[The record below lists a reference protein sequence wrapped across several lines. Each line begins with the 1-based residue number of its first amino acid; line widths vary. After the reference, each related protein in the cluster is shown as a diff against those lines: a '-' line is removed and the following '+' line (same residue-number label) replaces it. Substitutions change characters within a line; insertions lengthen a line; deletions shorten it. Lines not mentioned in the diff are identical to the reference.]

1 MENIK
6 KINVA
11 LFGGK
16 SMFKNAKDVP
26 LRAEIIY
33 CECPEKCPIY
43 SRGMCVL
50 HGLLFTG
57 CKCKHGK
64 KEVIKGY
71 LPKAKKYKS
80 FYEKYKKDEMYCK
93 LHQIHII

>member
-1 MENIK
+1 MENMK

-16 SMFKNAKDVP
+16 SMFKNAKDIP

-43 SRGMCVL
+43 SRGKCVL
-50 HGLLFTG
+50 HSLLFNG
-57 CKCKHGK
+57 VPC
-64 KEVIKGY
+64 EVKMKV
-71 LPKAKKYKS
+71 PDEYKVEVLDNYWVNENTV
-80 FYEKYKKDEMYCK
+80 FV
-93 LHQIHII
+93 

>member
-16 SMFKNAKDVP
+16 SVFKNVKDNP
-26 LRAEIIY
+26 LRAETIY

-50 HGLLFTG
+50 HGLLFNG
-57 CKCKHGK
+57 IPC
-64 KEVIKGY
+64 EVKMKV
-71 LPKAKKYKS
+71 PDDYKVEVLDNDWVNENTV
-80 FYEKYKKDEMYCK
+80 FV
-93 LHQIHII
+93 